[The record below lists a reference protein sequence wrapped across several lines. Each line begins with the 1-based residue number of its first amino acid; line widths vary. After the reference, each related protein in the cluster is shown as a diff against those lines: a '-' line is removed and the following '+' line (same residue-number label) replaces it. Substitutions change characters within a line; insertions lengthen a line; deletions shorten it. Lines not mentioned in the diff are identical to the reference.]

1 MARYLY
7 CKKSNITKSVVF
19 QFGFS
24 GRATTKCIC
33 IANHFIIEGCFIH
46 AIDG

>member
-19 QFGFS
+19 QFGLS
-24 GRATTKCIC
+24 GRATTCIC